1 MIKNIYDKK
10 NKYYQHEYYCDYC
23 FKEIE
28 YGEILRNE
36 EAIKRN
42 KFDLCSDCKNEWDSF
57 EETNKE
63 LGKGETN
70 E

>member
-10 NKYYQHEYYCDYC
+10 NNYYKHEYFCDYC
-23 FKEIE
+23 FVEIDK
-28 YGEILRNE
+28 GEILRNE

-42 KFDLCSDCKNEWDSF
+42 KFDLCSDCKKDWDSF

-63 LGKGETN
+63 LGKGKEN
-70 E
+70 D

>member
-1 MIKNIYDKK
+1 MIKNIYDKD
-10 NKYYQHEYYCDYC
+10 NNYYKHEYFCDYC
-23 FKEIE
+23 FKELG

-57 EETNKE
+57 EEINEE
-63 LGKGETN
+63 LGKGN
-70 E
+70 D